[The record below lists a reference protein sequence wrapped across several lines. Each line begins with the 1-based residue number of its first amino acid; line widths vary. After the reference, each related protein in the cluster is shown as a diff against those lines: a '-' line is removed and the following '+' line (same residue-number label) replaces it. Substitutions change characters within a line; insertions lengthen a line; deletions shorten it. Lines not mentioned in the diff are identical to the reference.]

1 MRKLLGVG
9 YRRQLAAWI
18 ASRPPEIGCL
28 EITAEHFFDGDLSVV
43 KALRRDYPLYVHG
56 LGLSLGTPGPLDAD
70 ALEAYARVV
79 ESADPLH
86 ITEHV
91 AFTRTRHVDL
101 GHLNPVACTRENLAF
116 LVDHARQVMDRCGK
130 PLLLENIATA
140 LRLKGEIEETEFLNQ
155 LCDRAG
161 CGLLLD
167 VTNLFVNSRTFGFDP
182 VEWMQRI
189 EPRHVG
195 QVHIVGYSRCGER
208 WIDAH
213 AEPIQRDLYDLA
225 GEAMARAP
233 VRSVILERDENIPS
247 PAELAAELRE
257 LEGVHV
263 A

>member
-1 MRKLLGVG
+1 MRKLLGLG

-18 ASRPPEIGCL
+18 ESRPPEIGCL
-28 EITAEHFFDGDLSVV
+28 ELTAEHFFDADLSAV
-43 KALRRDYPLYVHG
+43 KALRRTYPLYVHG
-56 LGLSLGTPGPLDAD
+56 LGLSLGTPGPLDAA
-70 ALEAYARVV
+70 ALEDYARVV
-79 ESADPLH
+79 EAADPLH
-86 ITEHV
+86 MSEHV

-101 GHLNPVACTRENLAF
+101 GHLNPVACTAANLEV

-140 LRLKGEIEETEFLNQ
+140 LRLKGEIDETEFLNL

-182 VEWMQRI
+182 AEWIRRI
-189 EPRHVG
+189 EPGFVG
-195 QVHIVGYSRCGER
+195 QLHVVGYSRRGDR

-225 GEAMARAP
+225 GEAMGRAA
-233 VRSVILERDENIPS
+233 VRSVIIERDENIPS
-247 PAELAAELRE
+247 PGKLAAELRE
-257 LEGVHV
+257 LEAVHV
-263 A
+263 G